1 MHIFFTTSHHYNT
14 VKSLNLSFYL
24 VTGDDALLGSGG
36 ELITSSVSH
45 RDSSVVLENEK
56 SDGTSLSSSDGT

>member
-1 MHIFFTTSHHYNT
+1 MHIFFTTHHYNT

-24 VTGDDALLGSGG
+24 VTGDDDLLGSDG

-45 RDSSVVLENEK
+45 RDSSVVLEKEK